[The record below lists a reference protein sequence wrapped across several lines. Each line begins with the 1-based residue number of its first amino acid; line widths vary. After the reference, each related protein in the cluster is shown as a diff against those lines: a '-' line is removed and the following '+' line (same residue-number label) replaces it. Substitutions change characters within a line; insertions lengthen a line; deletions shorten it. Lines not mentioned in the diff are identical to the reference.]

1 MLEWHNPRKHMSM
14 CSLRVTRKHR
24 PEIPIPFCVTASASS
39 RFKLRRLFHW
49 SCLNSNYLVND
60 MKSLFQETKYGKSFF
75 WYFALQNT
83 NPTFKQEKQRKR
95 LGWTRINVKM
105 VRRTSESY
113 WAKCCSMRES
123 NLALLVSAE
132 WTEYVQYNHLSTQRA
147 RVLTDQLTAGR
158 KVEKPEGHTQ
168 RATPQQLHLGA
179 VKLRWII
186 RTT

>member
-1 MLEWHNPRKHMSM
+1 MLEWHNARKHMSM

-39 RFKLRRLFHW
+39 RFKLRRPFHW
-49 SCLNSNYLVND
+49 SCLNGNYLVND
-60 MKSLFQETKYGKSFF
+60 MKSLFPETKYGKSFF

-123 NLALLVSAE
+123 NLALLE
-132 WTEYVQYNHLSTQRA
+132 CRQNGLSTYSTTTSIHKGRGCWPTNSQP
-147 RVLTDQLTAGR
+147 AGR
-158 KVEKPEGHTQ
+158 RNQKDIHKGQ
-168 RATPQQLHLGA
+168 RSNNFILEQ
-179 VKLRWII
+179 WN
-186 RTT
+186 